1 MVIFGYINSP
11 SCGWE
16 DYDDGGFSCVINS
29 EGILEYKTYI
39 FSNKEKS
46 CKTYYISKN
55 TVNHI
60 EKIILKNQKI
70 IDRIPENLDNG
81 SCDGELNEFV
91 FYNKRISALN
101 IEHINANLIMILNF
115 KYYVEYRKNIKNEND
130 VMKIFNKICELL
142 KEEDIFLSLNSFSVG
157 LSR

>member
-1 MVIFGYINSP
+1 MNFP

-29 EGILEYKTYI
+29 EGLLEYKTYI

-55 TVNHI
+55 TVNNI
-60 EKIILKNQKI
+60 KKIILKNQKI

-81 SCDGELNEFV
+81 SCDGNLNEFV

-101 IEHINANLIMILNF
+101 IQHVNANLIKVLNF
-115 KYYVEYRKNIKNEND
+115 KYYVEYRNNIRNENN
-130 VMKIFNKICELL
+130 VMKIFDKICGLL
-142 KEEDIFLSLNSFSVG
+142 KQENIFLGLNSFSVG